1 MIFQKVGPIGFF
13 EFQRVVNLDLW
24 PLVFYNPKML
34 FNKDWEFWFFQKLAQ
49 MVSVEFQMVAMLDVY
64 K

>member
-1 MIFQKVGPIGFF
+1 MIFQKVGPIGFFFF

-34 FNKDWEFWFFQKLAQ
+34 LNEDWEFWFSRTWPNWLLLNSKN
-49 MVSVEFQMVAMLDVY
+49 VV
-64 K
+64 

>member
-24 PLVFYNPKML
+24 PLVFYNPQML
-34 FNKDWEFWFFQKLAQ
+34 FNKDWEFWFSRSWPN
-49 MVSVEFQMVAMLDVY
+49 MVTVEFQMVAILDLY

>member
-13 EFQRVVNLDLW
+13 EFQRVFNLDLW

-34 FNKDWEFWFFQKLAQ
+34 LNEVESFDFPELGPIGYCWIPKMLFNKF
-49 MVSVEFQMVAMLDVY
+49 
-64 K
+64 